1 MIDDKETLRPDLEPE
16 PPLQPAEPPS
26 RRIRWLLFW
35 IGVAIVALVLLARP
49 LHLHPLDRWIHG
61 LVGHPESSPTKEPA
75 PAGEA
80 AAGTSKPR
88 ARKVL
93 FYRNPMNPSITSPVP
108 AKDEMGMDYVPV
120 YADEATPAA
129 RESAAVSVDPR
140 VVQNMNVTTAAV
152 ERRDLTR
159 QIRTVGYLD
168 YDQERMVSVTTKY
181 NGYIEKAFVNYLGQ
195 PVRKGQS
202 LFAIYSPELVQTEQ
216 ELLSALQYVRRMEK
230 ASAEARARAQ
240 DLVEAARTRLGYWDI
255 TPGQVARLEKTDEVF
270 RALTLVSPASGIV
283 MKRMEGLE
291 GMAVRPGMELLHIA
305 DISALWLNV
314 QVYEDQFPWL
324 NVGSP
329 ATIQITYFP
338 GEDFRG
344 RVRYIEPQVSDKT
357 RTVGLTLEVPNPDQ
371 RLRAGMYATV
381 ELSPSVAKNA
391 LTIPSQAVIRTGQR
405 NVVVVALGEG
415 RFEARDVQVGAQGNG
430 LIQVKEGLREGELV
444 VTSAQFF
451 IDSESNLQAAIQKM
465 IAASKNGK

>member
-1 MIDDKETLRPDLEPE
+1 MTDDKETPGPGLEPE
-16 PPLQPAEPPS
+16 PPRQPTEPPS

-35 IGVAIVALVLLARP
+35 IGVAIIALVLLARP
-49 LHLHPLDRWIHG
+49 LRLHPLDRWIHG
-61 LVGHPESSPTKEPA
+61 LVGHPEASAAKGGPET
-75 PAGEA
+75 AG
-80 AAGTSKPR
+80 
-88 ARKVL
+88 RKIL

-108 AKDEMGMDYVPV
+108 AKDEMGMDFVPV
-120 YADEATPAA
+120 YADEGKPSEAG
-129 RESAAVSVDPR
+129 SAAVSVDPR
-140 VVQNMNVTTAAV
+140 VVQNMNVTTAPA
-152 ERRDLTR
+152 ERHDLTR
-159 QIRTVGYLD
+159 QIRTVGSLD

-195 PVRKGQS
+195 PVRKGRP
-202 LFAIYSPELVQTEQ
+202 LFSIYSPELVQTEQ
-216 ELLSALQYVRRMEK
+216 ELLSALEYVKRMDK
-230 ASAEARARAQ
+230 ASGEARARAQ

-255 TPGQVARLEKTDEVF
+255 APAQVARLEKTGEVF
-270 RALTLVSPASGIV
+270 RAMTLVSPASGIV
-283 MKRMEGLE
+283 MKRMEGSE
-291 GMAVRPGMELLHIA
+291 GMAVKPGMELLHIA
-305 DISALWLNV
+305 DISTLWLNV

-338 GEDFRG
+338 GETFKG
-344 RVRYIEPQVSDKT
+344 RVRYIEPQVSEKT

-381 ELSPSVAKNA
+381 EFSPIVAKNA

-415 RFEARDVQVGAQGNG
+415 RFEARDVQVGSQGNG
-430 LIQVKEGLREGELV
+430 LVQVKEGLRDGERV

-465 IAASKNGK
+465 IAASRNGK